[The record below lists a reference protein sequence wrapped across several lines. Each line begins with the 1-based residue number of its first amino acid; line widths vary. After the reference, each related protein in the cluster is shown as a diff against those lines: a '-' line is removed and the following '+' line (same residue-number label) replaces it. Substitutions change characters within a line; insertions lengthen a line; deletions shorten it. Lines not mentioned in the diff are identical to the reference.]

1 MNSLAKSRREDK
13 EVRQDGRRGG
23 AMRAA
28 LFRRLLQKSGAAG
41 QRFPARTAAV
51 LAAGDGPLHRWR
63 GVDGFACRLVRA
75 PLRATF
81 RLARGDTLLGVQ

>member
-1 MNSLAKSRREDK
+1 MNSLAKSRRDDK
-13 EVRQDGRRGG
+13 KVRAGRSARGPL
-23 AMRAA
+23 RVA
-28 LFRRLLQKSGAAG
+28 LFRHLLQKSGAEG

-81 RLARGDTLLGVQ
+81 RLARGDMLWGVQ